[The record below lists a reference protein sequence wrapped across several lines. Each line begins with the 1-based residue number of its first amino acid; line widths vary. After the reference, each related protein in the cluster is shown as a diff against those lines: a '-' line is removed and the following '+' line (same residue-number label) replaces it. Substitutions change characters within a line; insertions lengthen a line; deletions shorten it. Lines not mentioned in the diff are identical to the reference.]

1 MFSIF
6 EIIVLCFIGIAIAG
20 ILYVLF
26 RFFTFIASKI
36 IENFFEIDIYNLW
49 WCKNKKNNIYFIL
62 IALVCGVVGIS
73 LCYFIGKYA
82 IDILVV
88 L

>member
-6 EIIVLCFIGIAIAG
+6 EIIILCFIGIAIVG
-20 ILYVLF
+20 SLYVLF
-26 RFFTFIASKI
+26 RFFTFVVSKI
-36 IENFFEIDIYNLW
+36 VDTFFSVDIYELW
-49 WCKNKKNNIYFIL
+49 WFGSIKEIVYFVL
-62 IALVCGVVGIS
+62 IVLVSGIVGIS

-82 IDILVV
+82 VDTLAV